1 MVMGA
6 VKGLAKAL
14 ESVAE
19 LDSVL
24 ELVLDSVLETL
35 CCRIASRAIGTM
47 GNVLEVGYCPSLDGA
62 ITLSGRAPQSL
73 G

>member
-19 LDSVL
+19 LDSVLELVLDSVL

-47 GNVLEVGYCPSLDGA
+47 GNVLETLYVGC
-62 ITLSGRAPQSL
+62 RF
-73 G
+73 